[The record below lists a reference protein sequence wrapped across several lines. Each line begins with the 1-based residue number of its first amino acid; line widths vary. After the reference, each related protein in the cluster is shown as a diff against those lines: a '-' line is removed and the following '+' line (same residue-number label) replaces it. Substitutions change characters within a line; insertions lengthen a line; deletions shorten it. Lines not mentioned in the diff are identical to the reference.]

1 MNGSQLIIVG
11 LSLLQT
17 DVHPLIDVPT
27 LETSFILLMN
37 LMDSPYNAH
46 MAVHFSCWSLP
57 IPRCGDLI
65 IGATTFGYIV
75 YVPKVGGFPVDASI
89 YCDAFAQWLKKS
101 FVLDI

>member
-27 LETSFILLMN
+27 VETYSTLLLN

-46 MAVHFSCWSLP
+46 MAVHFACWTLP
-57 IPRCGDLI
+57 IPRCDDLI
-65 IGATTFGYIV
+65 IGATTLDTLCMFQMLVVFQWMLHFIV
-75 YVPKVGGFPVDASI
+75 MPLLSG
-89 YCDAFAQWLKKS
+89 
-101 FVLDI
+101 